1 MIEFIVRLMYER
13 KAVLQSFLHSGK
25 VYGGDP
31 QLEASILKSENLA
44 LVVAL
49 PLTKC
54 MTLLMFLLKT

>member
-1 MIEFIVRLMYER
+1 MYER
-13 KAVLQSFLHSGK
+13 KAVLQSFLHFGK